1 MIIFINGSIN
11 AGKSTVAKILAR
23 KIGNT
28 ALVEVDILG
37 DMIDWMPIDQA
48 VQINLQNAV
57 SIIKNFIEKKMNV
70 IVPYPL
76 SQKNYDYLKKG
87 LANIDLKMYF
97 FTLAPK
103 LDTILTNRGNRK
115 LNDWERDRIKYHYEI
130 GIQKPLFGE
139 SIDNTGQTPEETADL
154 IYAMI
159 FC

>member
-87 LANIDLKMYF
+87 LANIDPKMYF